1 MRRDLILSKS
11 KTFDLITSGLLN
23 WEIIPGLTLNST
35 ISYKIGTSVSDGYTP
50 DVLNIT
56 YQGVGSI
63 GNYHDSNFSSE
74 NFLTYKN
81 TFGENNLS
89 VMAGW
94 TFERYNQ
101 RTPGMTGRDF
111 FSDALQN
118 EAMALSSPDNRL
130 INNGAISTGLES
142 VYGRLNYGL
151 KNRYLLTL
159 TARADG
165 STKFGENH
173 KWGFFPSGAI
183 SWKAHEESFIANLGF
198 FNQLKP
204 RISYGLTGN
213 QAVRPYQTKARYGDR
228 LIWDG
233 LEWRSVIGPGYIGA
247 SGRFTEWWGI
257 PSRDLRW
264 ETTSQ
269 LNFGLDLGFI
279 NNRLHVN
286 LDYYFKHTTDLIR
299 RRILPPSSAFDY
311 MMINDGVIDNRGI
324 EIMVEY
330 VAVST
335 KDFTFKPTLTFTKNT
350 NKVVDIGTAEDAGL
364 IQDNWGTEYII
375 ARNDLEWVFG
385 SNIVSVYALGH
396 PMLSFYG
403 FRTDGI
409 VQTLEEGLEAGLQ
422 GDAAQP
428 GEIKYVDLNGDGI
441 VDTDGDTEDREIIG
455 SPEPDFMGSLNLSF
469 MYKRFD
475 LSLFMYGVYGN
486 DVLDTQ
492 KFNRP
497 SDRAQRWTP
506 DAPNNEYPSVR
517 NNRGWPLVSDYY
529 ITDGSYL
536 RLQNLTFGY
545 TTPIKKLKITD
556 LKVYLNIYN
565 LYTFSKFDGYD
576 PEVGVD
582 GIYWGGKPR
591 QRTFTIGVNITF

>member
-1 MRRDLILSKS
+1 
-11 KTFDLITSGLLN
+11 
-23 WEIIPGLTLNST
+23 
-35 ISYKIGTSVSDGYTP
+35 
-50 DVLNIT
+50 
-56 YQGVGSI
+56 
-63 GNYHDSNFSSE
+63 
-74 NFLTYKN
+74 
-81 TFGENNLS
+81 
-89 VMAGW
+89 
-94 TFERYNQ
+94 
-101 RTPGMTGRDF
+101 
-111 FSDALQN
+111 
-118 EAMALSSPDNRL
+118 
-130 INNGAISTGLES
+130 
-142 VYGRLNYGL
+142 
-151 KNRYLLTL
+151 
-159 TARADG
+159 
-165 STKFGENH
+165 
-173 KWGFFPSGAI
+173 
-183 SWKAHEESFIANLGF
+183 
-198 FNQLKP
+198 
-204 RISYGLTGN
+204 
-213 QAVRPYQTKARYGDR
+213 
-228 LIWDG
+228 
-233 LEWRSVIGPGYIGA
+233 
-247 SGRFTEWWGI
+247 
-257 PSRDLRW
+257 
-264 ETTSQ
+264 
-269 LNFGLDLGFI
+269 
-279 NNRLHVN
+279 VN

-335 KDFTFKPTLTFTKNT
+335 RDFTFKPTLTFTKNT

-364 IQDNWGTEYII
+364 IKDNWGTEYII

-469 MYKRFD
+469 VYKRFD

-506 DAPNNEYPSVR
+506 DAPNNEFPSVR

-536 RLQNLTFGY
+536 RLQNLSFGY
-545 TTPIKKLKITD
+545 TTPIQKLRITD

-591 QRTFTIGVNITF
+591 QRTFTLGVNITF